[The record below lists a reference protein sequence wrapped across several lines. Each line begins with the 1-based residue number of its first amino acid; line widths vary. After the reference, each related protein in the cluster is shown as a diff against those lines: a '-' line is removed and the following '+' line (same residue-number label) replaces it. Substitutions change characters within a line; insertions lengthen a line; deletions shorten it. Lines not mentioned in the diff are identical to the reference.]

1 MDLLQDPMSLFDSQE
16 KHFEKRACVLEIL
29 KGTASNPTI
38 ALNQFA
44 SADASWR
51 GIFVF
56 VFPFK
61 ISIVG

>member
-29 KGTASNPTI
+29 KGTSSNPTI

-44 SADASWR
+44 RADAS
-51 GIFVF
+51 
-56 VFPFK
+56 
-61 ISIVG
+61 